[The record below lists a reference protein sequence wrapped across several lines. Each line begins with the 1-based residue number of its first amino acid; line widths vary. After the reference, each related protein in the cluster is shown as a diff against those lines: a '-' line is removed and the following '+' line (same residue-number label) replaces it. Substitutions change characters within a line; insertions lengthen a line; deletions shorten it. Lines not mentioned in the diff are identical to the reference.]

1 MTQQKAVVERYTDG
15 FRAGDLEKILSCL
28 TDDVVW
34 ELPGAKML
42 VGKSAFAAEADS
54 AGGPNPQLTLDRL
67 VEEGDTVAV
76 LGHGS
81 GEFGNSDSV
90 DFTYAEVFTFTD
102 GLVSRLD
109 TFHVWLG
116 EVPET

>member
-1 MTQQKAVVERYTDG
+1 VTQQKAVVETYTDG
-15 FRAGDLEKILSCL
+15 FRTGDLEKILACL
-28 TDDVVW
+28 TGDVVW
-34 ELPGAKML
+34 ELHGAKTV
-42 VGKSAFAAEADS
+42 VGKDAFATEADS
-54 AGGPNPQLTLDRL
+54 AGGSNPQLTLDRL
-67 VEEGDTVAV
+67 VEDGDVVGV

-81 GEFGNSDSV
+81 VEFGNGDLV